1 MAKLP
6 LPERGQPLD
15 VTYIYQIVDVI
26 NDLATQV
33 SSTSSNYTT
42 IDSGTAGKQN
52 IKTSDAKIVAG
63 YVQVVNNQNVN
74 VTDIQTFEY
83 NFGGDFKFPPTVTAT
98 LLNITGTPAGTNAT
112 VVLTKVES
120 NRVFGTVKFN
130 TAGVASVGVNIIA
143 IGISN

>member
-1 MAKLP
+1 MAKIP

-120 NRVFGTVKFN
+120 NRVFGSVKFN

>member
-15 VTYIYQIVDVI
+15 VTYIYQIVDVV

-52 IKTSDAKIVAG
+52 IKTSDVKMVAG
-63 YVQVVNNQNVN
+63 YTQVVNNQNVN
-74 VTDIQTFEY
+74 VTDAQTFEY
-83 NFGGDFKFPPTVTAT
+83 SFGGDFKFPPTVTAT
-98 LLNITGTPAGTNAT
+98 LINITGTPAGTNAT
-112 VVLTKVES
+112 VVLTKVEA
-120 NRVFGTVKFN
+120 NRVFGSVKFN

-143 IGISN
+143 VGISN

>member
-1 MAKLP
+1 MAKIP

-15 VTYIYQIVDVI
+15 VTYIYQVVDVI

-120 NRVFGTVKFN
+120 NRVFGSVKFN

>member
-15 VTYIYQIVDVI
+15 VTYIYQIVDVV

-52 IKTSDAKIVAG
+52 IKTSAAKIVAG

-74 VTDIQTFEY
+74 VTEIQTFEY

-98 LLNITGTPAGTNAT
+98 LVNITGTPAGTNAT

-120 NRVFGTVKFN
+120 NRVFGSVKFN
-130 TAGVASVGVNIIA
+130 TAGIASVGVNIIA